1 MCSKNPYES
10 FNIDQLIPILT
21 DLHTGKAMVAEII
34 NVLSAYRDNLYE
46 ISSELKDSN
55 YVTDELK
62 TKIDKNVTLVMN
74 EVQSVLQK
82 CVSLKNTGKY
92 RGTLLERLRRGIT
105 YKYKLCN
112 GVVAENPEPFVFDAI
127 SVDATNRV
135 ITIGPDA
142 YQLSDADDQEPG
154 FESGSI
160 FELASEIGAS
170 SGSLSQEAILAKFIS
185 GLEIEVSKVLVLQS
199 QLDVIG
205 AELCYFI
212 NVIETDV
219 KHFSL
224 FDEDCLASTRTN

>member
-1 MCSKNPYES
+1 MCSRNPHES

-34 NVLSAYRDNLYE
+34 NVLSSYRDNVYE
-46 ISSELKDSN
+46 ISAELKDAN

-62 TKIDKNVTLVMN
+62 TKIDKNVTLAMN

-92 RGTLLERLRRGIT
+92 RGTLLERLKRGIT

-112 GVVAENPEPFVFDAI
+112 GVVAENPENFVFDAI
-127 SVDATNRV
+127 TVDAANRL

-154 FESGSI
+154 FESGSV
-160 FELASEIGAS
+160 FELASEIG
-170 SGSLSQEAILAKFIS
+170 SGSGGLTPEAILAKFIA

-199 QLDVIG
+199 QLDVISS
-205 AELCYFI
+205 ELSYFI
-212 NVIETDV
+212 DTIETDV
-219 KHFSL
+219 KHFNL
-224 FDEDCLASTRTN
+224 FDIECLASTRFY

>member
-1 MCSKNPYES
+1 MCSRNPYES

-34 NVLSAYRDNLYE
+34 NVLSSYRDNLYE
-46 ISSELKDSN
+46 IISELKDAN

-82 CVSLKNTGKY
+82 CVSLKNTGKH
-92 RGTLLERLRRGIT
+92 RGTLLERLKRGIT

-112 GVVAENPEPFVFDAI
+112 GVVAENPETFVFDAI
-127 SVDATNRV
+127 TVDAANRL

-154 FESGSI
+154 FESGSV
-160 FELASEIGAS
+160 FELASEIGTG
-170 SGSLSQEAILAKFIS
+170 SGSLSSDAVLAKFIA
-185 GLEIEVSKVLVLQS
+185 GLGIEISKVLVLQS
-199 QLDVIG
+199 QLDVISS
-205 AELCYFI
+205 ELTYFI
-212 NVIETDV
+212 DIIETDI
-219 KHFSL
+219 KHFDL
-224 FDEDCLASTRTN
+224 FDIECLASTRFY

>member
-1 MCSKNPYES
+1 MCSRNPYES

-46 ISSELKDSN
+46 ITSELKDAN

-82 CVSLKNTGKY
+82 CVSLKNTGKH
-92 RGTLLERLRRGIT
+92 RGTLLERLKRGIT

-112 GVVAENPEPFVFDAI
+112 GVVAENPETFVFDAI
-127 SVDATNRV
+127 TVDAANRL

-154 FESGSI
+154 FESGSV
-160 FELASEIGAS
+160 FELASEIGTGTGGLTAD
-170 SGSLSQEAILAKFIS
+170 AILAKFIA
-185 GLEIEVSKVLVLQS
+185 GLGIEVSKVLVLQS
-199 QLDVIG
+199 QLDVISS
-205 AELCYFI
+205 ELTYFI
-212 NVIETDV
+212 DIIETDI
-219 KHFSL
+219 KHFDL
-224 FDEDCLASTRTN
+224 FDIECLASTRFY